1 MAIRVTLYDPSDR
14 RFIQARWTDPI
25 TGKLK
30 TKSTSTTIRREAERF
45 AARLEQQLNDADF
58 REPVRVTWA
67 EFRQRYETEIGPTKA
82 PKTLAKTRSMFK
94 AVEDLIDPK
103 FLSAMTSAVISTYAA
118 KLRARGVATWTVR
131 GHLAELRK
139 TLRWAYRIG
148 LLAQVPSIEL
158 PRATTHMKG
167 RPITGEEFDRFLA
180 AIPEHVKNPE
190 WVPGWQHLC
199 EGLWLSGLRREE
211 AMVLHWTDDTQ
222 IMVDLSGRYPMLR
235 IPADKQKSRQFELLP
250 ITPDF
255 AEFLLRT
262 PTEERTGWVFRP
274 WTPHRG
280 TKQGRHRPAAEH
292 VGKVL
297 SRIGKTAGIKVNDT
311 KFASAHDF
319 RRSFANR
326 WTMRVP
332 SQLLCVMMRHAS
344 EATTR
349 KFYKGETAQ
358 QAAEHLWQATGN
370 TFGNSQPV
378 HGSTEIPECP
388 KTSANHGVSKYPR
401 EDSNL

>member
-1 MAIRVTLYDPSDR
+1 MKIRVTLYDPSDR

-30 TKSTSTTIRREAERF
+30 TKSTATTIRRDAERF
-45 AARLEQQLNDADF
+45 AARLEQQLNDADY
-58 REPVRVTWA
+58 REPLRVTWD
-67 EFRQRYETEIGPTKA
+67 EFRKRYEAEVGPTKA

-94 AVEDLIDPK
+94 AVEDLIGPK
-103 FLSAMTSAVISTYAA
+103 YLSAMTSAVISAYAT
-118 KLRARGVATWTVR
+118 KLRARGAATWTVR

-148 LLAQVPSIEL
+148 LLSQLPSIEL

-167 RPITGEEFDRFLA
+167 RPITGEEFDRFLQ
-180 AIPEHVKNPE
+180 AIPKHVKNPD
-190 WVPGWQHLC
+190 WVPGWRHLC

-211 AMVLHWTDDTQ
+211 AMTLHWTDETQ
-222 IMVDLSGRYPMLR
+222 ILVDLTGRYPMLR
-235 IPADKQKSRQFELLP
+235 IPAEKQKSRRFELLP

-262 PTEERTGWVFRP
+262 PEDERYGWVFRP
-274 WTPHRG
+274 WTPPRG
-280 TKQGRHRPAAEH
+280 VSKQIEHRPSAEH

-297 SRIGKTAGIKVNDT
+297 SRIGKAAGIKVNDT

-319 RRSFANR
+319 RRSFATR

-349 KFYKGETAQ
+349 RFYRGETAQ
-358 QAAEHLWQATGN
+358 QAAAQLWQTFGN
-370 TFGNSQPV
+370 TFGNSQPI
-378 HGSTEIPECP
+378 HGATDVSE
-388 KTSANHGVSKYPR
+388 TSENTINQG
-401 EDSNL
+401 